1 MKRLQGINKQFRYQI
16 RLGNQDIELFMK
28 NYQEYN
34 WKPYRKID
42 INSVDPNGEIPK
54 WDLTFKGEKANKVD
68 VNPFDWSKQPGKRG
82 AIESPEARISK
93 RNNIDDWQICEF
105 LWAFLEGTTTAP
117 NYKNLTWEKQSKEG
131 SEDAVEEGGEA
142 VEEVEEEAPDITLGE
157 AESA

>member
-1 MKRLQGINKQFRYQI
+1 
-16 RLGNQDIELFMK
+16 MK

-42 INSVDPNGEIPK
+42 ITAVDPNEEIPK

-93 RNNIDDWQICEF
+93 RNNINDWQICEF
-105 LWAFLEGTTTAP
+105 LWAFLEGTTMAP
-117 NYKNLTWEKQSKEG
+117 NYKNLS
-131 SEDAVEEGGEA
+131 
-142 VEEVEEEAPDITLGE
+142 
-157 AESA
+157 